1 MKTLIAALTL
11 ALTASTAMAEAQCE
25 NPRAEPCRKACAVMG
40 AKFVLSMREQ
50 ALEMRAA
57 ARAAQTERPTP
68 TKLGLISFDTDQ
80 TGAGARRLAYFAGLS
95 LHYIDGMTFQEI
107 RRAVDEYCPSQPR

>member
-1 MKTLIAALTL
+1 MKMLITAMTL
-11 ALTASTAMAEAQCE
+11 ALTASAAMAEARCE

-40 AKFVLSMREQ
+40 ARFALSMREQ

-57 ARAAQTERPTP
+57 TP
-68 TKLGLISFDTDQ
+68 KLDLTSFDTDE
-80 TGAGARRLAYFAGLS
+80 TLVGARRLAYFAGLS
-95 LHYIDGMTFQEI
+95 LQYIDAMTLPEI

>member
-1 MKTLIAALTL
+1 
-11 ALTASTAMAEAQCE
+11 
-25 NPRAEPCRKACAVMG
+25 
-40 AKFVLSMREQ
+40 
-50 ALEMRAA
+50 MRAA
-57 ARAAQTERPTP
+57 AHAAQTERPTP

-107 RRAVDEYCPSQPR
+107 RRAVDEYCPQQPR